1 MIVAELKGKVPSSL
15 IEYEDILTS
24 NVFSFFNYASRTTY
38 LKTLLSVHSIYP
50 KDHELRNA
58 EFRFWPRYDDFTE
71 PDVVII
77 VGNYYLLIEAK
88 LHSDF
93 GTDQIEREIKSGMSE
108 AQSLNKRFIF
118 IAITDH
124 YNKPKIELNEFCRG
138 HESLIRWMNWQAI
151 AGILLDLLEKDSIIP
166 DKSFTED
173 VYKMLDKM
181 KLRSFLSFR
190 RIKVEFVV
198 PPENIFFLANSANF
212 RGDFIG
218 FEKALGSG
226 EDIPLPLKW
235 LFYKRQYFRGL
246 ERNLDMNFDFSLGG
260 RRL

>member
-1 MIVAELKGKVPSSL
+1 MIVAELRGKVPSSL
-15 IEYEDILTS
+15 IEHEDILTS
-24 NVFSFFNYASRTTY
+24 NIFSFFNYASRTTY
-38 LKTLLSVHSIYP
+38 LKSFLSLHSIYP
-50 KDHELRNA
+50 KDHELRDA
-58 EFRFWPRYDDFTE
+58 EFRFWPKYDDLTE

-93 GTDQIEREIKSGMSE
+93 GADQIEREIKGGMSE

-124 YNKPKIELNEFCRG
+124 YNKHKIKLNEFCRK

-151 AGILLDLLEKDSIIP
+151 AGLLLEILENNSIIP
-166 DKSFTED
+166 DQPFTED
-173 VYKMLDKM
+173 VYNMLDKM

-190 RIKVEFVV
+190 RIEVEVLL

-212 RGDFIG
+212 RGGFIG
-218 FEKALGSG
+218 FEKSVGNGVGIAPPS
-226 EDIPLPLKW
+226 KW
-235 LFYKRQYFRGL
+235 LFYKRQYFIGL
-246 ERNLDMNFDFSLGG
+246 ERNLDVNYDFSLGG